1 MKQFQKGENRY
12 YLENDQGETVA
23 EITYVPSGDSMVII
37 DHTFVD
43 DSLRGQ
49 GIAPKLV
56 ATVVE
61 EMKQSGKKIVPVC
74 SFAKAEFK
82 RNKEYQEI
90 QGTL

>member
-12 YLENDQGETVA
+12 YLENDQGETIA
-23 EITYVPSGDSMVII
+23 EITYVPTDESLVTI

-49 GIAPKLV
+49 GVASQLV

-61 EMKQSGKKIVPVC
+61 EMKQSGKKIIPLC

-82 RNKEYQEI
+82 RKKEYQEI
-90 QGTL
+90 EGTL